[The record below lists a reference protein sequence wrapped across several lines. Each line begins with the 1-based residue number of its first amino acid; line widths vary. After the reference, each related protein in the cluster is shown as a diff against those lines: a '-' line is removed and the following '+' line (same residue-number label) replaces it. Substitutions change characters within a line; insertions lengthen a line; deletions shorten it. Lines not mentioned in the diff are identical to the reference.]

1 MKAKIKLAATMGA
14 VVALVGI
21 AGGPAFAADQGQAV
35 TGSQAYWTS
44 SSKTLSAT
52 DTDSDGKSAVARL
65 RSSSGTIYTVTNGGG
80 KNTTKSLKLS
90 NITSGSS
97 VAIQACTIDQSG
109 GGSLSC
115 PTAFKTF
122 KA

>member
-35 TGSQAYWTS
+35 VGSQAYWKS
-44 SSKTLSAT
+44 STKVLTAT
-52 DTDSDGKSAVARL
+52 DTAADGKSAVARL
-65 RSSSGTIYTVTNGGG
+65 RTSSGKVYEVVNGGG
-80 KNTTKSLKLS
+80 KDTTKPLTISG
-90 NITSGSS
+90 IASGST
-97 VAIQACTIDQSG
+97 VAIQACTIDQSASG
-109 GGSLSC
+109 NYSC
-115 PTAFKTF
+115 PTPYKSF